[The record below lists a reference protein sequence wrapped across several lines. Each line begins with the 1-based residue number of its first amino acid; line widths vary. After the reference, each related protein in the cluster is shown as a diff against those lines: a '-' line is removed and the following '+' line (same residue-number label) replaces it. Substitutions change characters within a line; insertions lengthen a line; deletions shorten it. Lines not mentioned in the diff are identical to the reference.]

1 MGVRATLSNY
11 NLVGLPLMDELW
23 SSISWKWRGL
33 WSKTQPNNTLE
44 IRLWGINL
52 FIIKKIGCLGPS
64 SLQRVISQ
72 LPLMSRIH
80 QNSTIIF
87 IHRLILL
94 HFSGISLIPS
104 LYRSARISNFLFH
117 RFLRVLIC
125 CFIQCCWVLISIENL
140 WNRKKLGI
148 KNFSEKKEVFKAIV
162 DKDGWF
168 LHPSWYTRSK

>member
-1 MGVRATLSNY
+1 MYILVWNFLTF
-11 NLVGLPLMDELW
+11 LVGLPLMDELW

-33 WSKTQPNNTLE
+33 WSNTQPNNTLE
-44 IRLWGINL
+44 IRLWGLNL
-52 FIIKKIGCLGPS
+52 FIVKKIGCLGPS

-72 LPLMSRIH
+72 LPPMSRSH

-140 WNRKKLGI
+140 WNRKYINPRYATYGI
-148 KNFSEKKEVFKAIV
+148 NSGLRTFRKRRK
-162 DKDGWF
+162 F
-168 LHPSWYTRSK
+168 LKR